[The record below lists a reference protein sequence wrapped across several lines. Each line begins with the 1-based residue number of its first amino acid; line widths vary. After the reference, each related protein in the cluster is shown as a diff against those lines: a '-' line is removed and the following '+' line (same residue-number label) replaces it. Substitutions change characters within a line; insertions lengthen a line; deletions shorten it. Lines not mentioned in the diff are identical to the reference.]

1 MAIAIVTA
9 LDSVYSAFSLT
20 VPPGNKLSPAVTSMN
35 PVSKWVLRKN
45 VKEKWCVV
53 LLKTNDAPYRSSFP
67 LLKSFIWILHIN
79 DLNRLLAVLPASAA
93 CLWSHLEQLY
103 NYSYYTGILFTY
115 NRPEVSRYST
125 DEKYSFSTAFVH
137 FHITLPNVQAAA
149 AVVSSV
155 PDDSWLTLQST
166 LQQPCQVSVKAGCAG
181 SRGRIFGFFVLL
193 FNMYL
198 ASGNAQGVAS
208 EHKKFTYAN
217 FHIA

>member
-1 MAIAIVTA
+1 MTSPRHQHHITFIMYKHISAIRNLEIGIEDLKIFTSICDGFEREIIKE
-9 LDSVYSAFSLT
+9 LDEEDL
-20 VPPGNKLSPAVTSMN
+20 L
-35 PVSKWVLRKN
+35 N

-79 DLNRLLAVLPASAA
+79 ELNQRLAVLSASAA

-181 SRGRIFGFFVLL
+181 SRGVHFWIFRFVVQHVLR
-193 FNMYL
+193 
-198 ASGNAQGVAS
+198 
-208 EHKKFTYAN
+208 
-217 FHIA
+217 